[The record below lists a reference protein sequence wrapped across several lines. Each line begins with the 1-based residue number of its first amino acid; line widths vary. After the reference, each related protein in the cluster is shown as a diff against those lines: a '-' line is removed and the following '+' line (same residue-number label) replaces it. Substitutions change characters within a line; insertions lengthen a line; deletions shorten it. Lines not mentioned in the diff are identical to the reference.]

1 MRRDVAGDVRGRGD
15 VSTGGH
21 QGRESPE
28 VFFERMFR
36 ATYRNTFAYAL
47 RRMRGEQDAHDV
59 VAETY
64 LVAWRRIDELRRVGE
79 PQAWLYGVAYK
90 VIGNQ
95 RRGTRRRHK
104 LAEKAASHP
113 TKHQADDPLRSVVS
127 GDELERVAEA
137 MATLSSRDQ
146 EVLRLAAWEGLSH
159 REIGIALG
167 ISRSLVRSVLYR
179 ARQRLN
185 TALEDARTRHSADP
199 GHNTDVM
206 DREETAGSEGDDDG

>member
-1 MRRDVAGDVRGRGD
+1 M
-15 VSTGGH
+15 SSGGH
-21 QGRESPE
+21 QGGESPE

-47 RRMRGEQDAHDV
+47 RRTRGDQDAHDV

-95 RRGTRRRHK
+95 RRGMSRRHK

-113 TKHQADDPLRSVVS
+113 PEQQADDPLRSVVS

-137 MATLSSRDQ
+137 MATLSPRDR

-167 ISRSLVRSVLYR
+167 IRRSLVRSVLYR
-179 ARQRLN
+179 ARRRLN
-185 TALEDARTRHSADP
+185 EALEDARTRHSADS
-199 GHNTDVM
+199 GQNTGVM
-206 DREETAGSEGDDDG
+206 DREETGGPEGDDDG

>member
-1 MRRDVAGDVRGRGD
+1 MSAGRHRD
-15 VSTGGH
+15 S
-21 QGRESPE
+21 ESPE

-36 ATYRNTFAYAL
+36 ATYRSTLAYAL
-47 RRMRGEQDAHDV
+47 RRTRSDQDASDV

-95 RRGTRRRHK
+95 RRGSRRRHK

-113 TKHQADDPLRSVVS
+113 PEQQVDDPLRSVVS
-127 GDELERVAEA
+127 ADELERVAEA
-137 MATLSSRDQ
+137 MATLSPRDR
-146 EVLRLAAWEGLSH
+146 EVLRLAAWEGLNH
-159 REIGIALG
+159 REIGVALG
-167 ISRSLVRSVLYR
+167 IRRSLVRSVLYR

-185 TALEDARTRHSADP
+185 AALEDARTRHPADP
-199 GHNTDVM
+199 GHNTDAM
-206 DREETAGSEGDDDG
+206 DREENSGSEGDDDG